1 MEIEQHY
8 KRVHYNLARQ
18 YVNKKMLNIYLYLAK
33 VGRIPIGTGSIGPVS
48 SFGWLGA
55 GFSSLAGGNGG
66 KTWVLSISLNCKYN

>member
-1 MEIEQHY
+1 
-8 KRVHYNLARQ
+8 
-18 YVNKKMLNIYLYLAK
+18 MLNIYLYLAK

-66 KTWVLSISLNCKYN
+66 KTWVLSISLS